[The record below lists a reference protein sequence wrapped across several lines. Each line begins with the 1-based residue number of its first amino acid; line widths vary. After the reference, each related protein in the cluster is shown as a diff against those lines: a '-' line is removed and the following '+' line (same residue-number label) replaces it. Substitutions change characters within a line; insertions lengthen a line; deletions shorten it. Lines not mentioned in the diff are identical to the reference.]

1 MLAYLSYRQVCVCTG
16 KTVMVVMRIDG
27 DCGCH
32 PASDGDNECGVYR
45 PYYQSYSS
53 DDGQYTPC
61 LYYARATLFAACV
74 SHTANLTVGSV
85 EL

>member
-32 PASDGDNECGVYR
+32 PASDGDNECGIYR
-45 PYYQSYSS
+45 PYFQTYSS
-53 DDGQYTPC
+53 DDGQ
-61 LYYARATLFAACV
+61 
-74 SHTANLTVGSV
+74 SV
-85 EL
+85 CPPYSSVDDGRVY